1 MVIFVIESTYHLLHS
16 VTEKK
21 TVLHLI
27 SFLVLFQPV
36 VIVNEYFYVFV
47 FYIIYLIIS
56 CLIPLNCKLHEQRNL
71 ASIISNF
78 IPMVLR
84 SRSSKNI
91 C

>member
-1 MVIFVIESTYHLLHS
+1 MVIFVIESTYHLPHS

-21 TVLHLI
+21 KKTTLHLI

-36 VIVNEYFYVFV
+36 VIVNYFYVFG
-47 FYIIYLIIS
+47 FYLFIS
-56 CLIPLNCKLHEQRNL
+56 CLIPLNCKPLDQRNL

-78 IPMVLR
+78 IPMVLHT
-84 SRSSKNI
+84 RSSINI